1 MGIILEVE
9 VLVNKDSGDR
19 TEKPLEDTRNKV

>member
-9 VLVNKDSGDR
+9 VLVSKDSGDR
-19 TEKPLEDTRNKV
+19 TKKPLEDTRNKR